1 MAVHKVDGV
10 DGVNN
15 FPRKFVTLYTA
26 ATSITKGQW
35 VQIDNGD
42 TTNGLGGSVKL
53 ATVGANSNES
63 GPMCFGVA
71 TETITAAGN
80 ITIQTAGKFEDA
92 YVVNAADSVVG
103 HALVGPLNGATAGS
117 ASAQTAATF
126 GGSVIA
132 YALEV
137 EGTGGTESG
146 TALRCDVMIVDQGF
160 F

>member
-15 FPRKFVTLYTA
+15 FPRKLVTLYTA
-26 ATSITKGQW
+26 ATDITKGQW